1 MRQWIMRWIQ
11 CFDVIV
17 RRASDVLFCTKPM
30 RAALSV
36 TDGCLSHQRASMYLH
51 SLSRGRIR
59 SAELLMTA
67 NELLSLMLKE
77 RSVNHRLRNAVDNSH
92 LWFTWSCLMHEPAL
106 VAHYWVTETFKW
118 IIVCLKM
125 QNSRFCHFTELKKQH
140 YPTVLLVSGFEQV
153 WLLMLLERTLLKP
166 VFSCKFS
173 FHVSFSR

>member
-1 MRQWIMRWIQ
+1 MDITLTVSPLIHKMNEWSISMPLFYAPLLNCNEETLILCEVAWKRYALWKVVELKCIAVTNRKRRQLMRQWIMRWIQ

-106 VAHYWVTETFKW
+106 GGHITE
-118 IIVCLKM
+118 
-125 QNSRFCHFTELKKQH
+125 
-140 YPTVLLVSGFEQV
+140 
-153 WLLMLLERTLLKP
+153 
-166 VFSCKFS
+166 
-173 FHVSFSR
+173 